1 MRFSHLMLLP
11 DAADGASVSQ
21 NCLLACPARRFR
33 AHPTLETLE
42 ISRAESG
49 FCRCRMLAPM
59 LMGSVA
65 ETFSVEALGV
75 AAGCVGVLSFVYCLW
90 LVPVTV
96 FDASEL
102 GGKYELVALDDDTPA
117 GPEGE
122 TKPG

>member
-1 MRFSHLMLLP
+1 MQ
-11 DAADGASVSQ
+11 DAGADADGI
-21 NCLLACPARRFR
+21 RRGDV
-33 AHPTLETLE
+33 L
-42 ISRAESG
+42 SG
-49 FCRCRMLAPM
+49 SS
-59 LMGSVA
+59 G
-65 ETFSVEALGV
+65 G
-75 AAGCVGVLSFVYCLW
+75 VGVLSFVYCLW

>member
-1 MRFSHLMLLP
+1 
-11 DAADGASVSQ
+11 
-21 NCLLACPARRFR
+21 
-33 AHPTLETLE
+33 
-42 ISRAESG
+42 
-49 FCRCRMLAPM
+49 MLAPM

-102 GGKYELVALDDDTPA
+102 GGKYELVALDDDTPP

>member
-1 MRFSHLMLLP
+1 
-11 DAADGASVSQ
+11 
-21 NCLLACPARRFR
+21 
-33 AHPTLETLE
+33 
-42 ISRAESG
+42 
-49 FCRCRMLAPM
+49 M

-75 AAGCVGVLSFVYCLW
+75 AAGCGGVLSFVYCLW